1 MHKNGKKKSDA
12 ARLLVFVSSFLNG
25 SKMPERFACVYTRPP
40 LQFPFV
46 KELLATCKIM
56 LKGMKGLYILSFVL
70 QFFWVVCS
78 VFSSFMM
85 KVVVDT
91 LTGSLE
97 QAAYIESWIVTLLS
111 GGKGNAYL
119 YDHIET
125 TVYALLTAAFVSAI
139 VMFCRFRV
147 RAACSTK
154 CAANMRKKLYD
165 HMLEL
170 PYSEYKVQKAGD
182 LIQTCTRDV
191 DLVRRFLTMD
201 LSQLSYTLFIIIL
214 CFSILVSIS
223 WKLTLVSLAGFPFLF
238 VYAFFLIKE
247 VRKRYRATDEVEAEL
262 VDKMSQNLD
271 GVRLV
276 KAYNL
281 ERKEIGEFE
290 KQVNAYKR
298 AFKHEKILG
307 SFFYGSSDIFI
318 FASRT
323 VALVYGLYLVIDQGP
338 DHITAGTLV
347 ISYTF
352 VNMMVWPL
360 RSCATTMS
368 NLGQTLASSDRIQ
381 KLLAIETEDRIS
393 GITTPITGDVEFS
406 HVSFAYPDEPDI
418 PVLNDVSFKIS
429 KGQTIAIMG
438 ATGSGKSTL
447 SNLLCGLYPL
457 KEGTIKIDGVKV
469 EDYSLAHLRRNV
481 AAVLQEPFLFSK
493 SVYDNIKIAQEDA
506 TKEEVEYAA
515 NVASVDEAIQS
526 FRDGYQTPVGEKGVT
541 LSGGQKQRLAIART
555 VISKAPILIFDDSL
569 SAVDSATDL
578 AIRAKLKS
586 AQKSSTVILI
596 THRYMSAKDAD
607 LILVLEAGR
616 IVESGNNEEL
626 LKLNGVYKKIADIQ
640 ARLS

>member
-1 MHKNGKKKSDA
+1 M
-12 ARLLVFVSSFLNG
+12 
-25 SKMPERFACVYTRPP
+25 
-40 LQFPFV
+40 
-46 KELLATCKIM
+46 KELLGTSKIM
-56 LKGMKGLYILSFVL
+56 LKGMKGIYILSFVF
-70 QFFWVVCS
+70 QFFWVACS
-78 VFSSFMM
+78 VFSSFLL
-85 KVVVDT
+85 KVVVDA
-91 LTGSLE
+91 LTASLDK
-97 QAAYIESWIVTLLS
+97 AAYIESWIVNLLS
-111 GGKGNAYL
+111 WGKGSQYL
-119 YDHIET
+119 YDHIEVI
-125 TVYALLTAAFVSAI
+125 VYALLLSALI
-139 VMFCRFRV
+139 SGLVMFGRFRL
-147 RAACSTK
+147 RAAVSTRV
-154 CAANMRKKLYD
+154 AANMREKLYN

-170 PYSEYKVQKAGD
+170 PYSEYKTQKAGD

-201 LSQLSYTLFIIIL
+201 MSQLTYTLFIIIL

-223 WKLTLVSLAGFPFLF
+223 WKLTLVSLSMFPFLF
-238 VYAFFLIKE
+238 VYAFFLIKG
-247 VRKRYRATDEVEAEL
+247 VRKRYRITDEVEADL

-281 ERKEIGEFE
+281 ETKEIAEFE
-290 KQVNAYKR
+290 KKIEAYKQ

-360 RSCATTMS
+360 RSTATTMS
-368 NLGQTLASSDRIQ
+368 NLGQTLASCDRIQ
-381 KLLAIETEDRIS
+381 KLLALEVEDRDK
-393 GITTPITGDVEFS
+393 GITTPIEGDVSFS
-406 HVSFAYPDEPDI
+406 HVFFAYPDEPDI
-418 PVLNDVSFKIS
+418 PVLNDVSFEIK

-457 KEGTIKIDGVKV
+457 KEGSIKIDGIEVK
-469 EDYSLAHLRRNV
+469 DYSLAHLRKNV

-493 SVYDNIKIAQEDA
+493 TVYDNIKIAYEDA
-506 TKEEVEYAA
+506 TPEEVAYAA
-515 NVASVDEAIQS
+515 NVANVDEAINS

-578 AIRAKLKS
+578 AIRAKLKA
-586 AQKSSTVILI
+586 AQKTSTVILI

-607 LILVLEAGR
+607 LILVLEEGR
-616 IVESGNNEEL
+616 IVERGNNEEL
-626 LKLNGVYKKIADIQ
+626 LKLNGIYKKIADIQ